1 MICKYF
7 LPSLRLFFYSDH
19 CVLWLLT
26 LFWMVSLEDYLQK
39 WYKAYVES
47 WQKNQSPVIR
57 TDTQGQG
64 LYEGVDAEPQGRG
77 MLRGWRHNVFLLR
90 VHICHWDWAR
100 HKATDGG
107 QVIPGGH
114 PRWLSGKQ
122 SACHCRRW
130 EFISWVGKIRFH
142 VVGDSLEFN
151 QANRGSLRVWLGKR
165 NCSGHNAGES
175 GLISQRGERLMGF
188 LELRQEPGVYSRV
201 TAAMSIRNSSLII
214 EVRNLSRYD
223 GQLRNVN

>member
-122 SACHCRRW
+122 SACQCRRW
-130 EFISWVGKIRFH
+130 EFISWVGKIHFLPQYNPLQYSCLENPMDRGAWWAAHTHTHTHTHTPDPRSGKRRDTRTETYLSLFYW
-142 VVGDSLEFN
+142 VIYRRPKDSFIS
-151 QANRGSLRVWLGKR
+151 SLRGLNHYSSDKKYLG
-165 NCSGHNAGES
+165 
-175 GLISQRGERLMGF
+175 
-188 LELRQEPGVYSRV
+188 
-201 TAAMSIRNSSLII
+201 
-214 EVRNLSRYD
+214 
-223 GQLRNVN
+223 